1 MSLTMK
7 SLLTAMWNF
16 IFDHDKS
23 PLRHI
28 SDFNVRHM
36 VFQMLGWMGAI
47 SFSLAIG
54 TVTLSS
60 SSVSLGVVTMPPG

>member
-1 MSLTMK
+1 MK

-54 TVTLSS
+54 SLTLSS